1 MCGIAG
7 FVNYHTSANEAALL
21 IQKMLTRIGHRGP
34 DECGFTLHE
43 GASLGNVRLSI
54 VDIKSGQQPMSDDD
68 NRYWIAYNG
77 EVFNFPELR
86 EELVKNGCKF
96 NTHCDTEVVLQLYRF
111 YGPECLS
118 RLNGQFA
125 ISIYDTQTKEL
136 FLARDRVGIRPLYY
150 SQVGQS
156 FVFGSEIKALFEFP
170 GIRKELSAKGLRQVF
185 TFWVTLSPQTVFEEV
200 WEVPPGHYLLYK
212 DGEITVK
219 SYWTLHFARNGEY
232 FKGSIKDAEEKLEAL
247 LTDAVA
253 LRLRADVQVAA
264 YLSGGIDS
272 SVITSLVKKVAP
284 GALNT
289 FSIGF
294 EDAAFDETGFQQ
306 EVADFFATRHQA
318 VTCKSTDI
326 AEWFPRVVWHSE
338 MPLLR
343 TSPAPMMGLSK
354 LVRDNGIKVVL
365 TGEGADEALGGY
377 NIFKEAIIRQFW
389 ARQPQSKFRPLLLR
403 RLYPYIN
410 ALQSAS
416 PMVLKMFF
424 GYKLSDTASPVY
436 SHLLRWNNTG
446 NLKKFFSS
454 TINAKTEGY
463 DPVDEYLNQLDNKLD
478 GYSTLAKAQY
488 IESALFMSGYL
499 LSAQGDRV
507 AMANSVE
514 GRYPFLDYRVLE
526 FCATLP
532 DDYKIHGLNEKYL
545 LKKFAT
551 NKIPQ
556 SVIDRSKQAYRAPI
570 HQAFLGKNQ
579 PAYVRE
585 LLSKPAI
592 ERAGIF
598 NWDSVE
604 RLVDQVNSA
613 DQPTEVE
620 NMALVGIL
628 STQLLHQQFVEQHR
642 PLTSSEILNG
652 TQRNKS

>member
-7 FVNYHTSANEAALL
+7 FVNYQTSENEAALL

-34 DECGFTLHE
+34 DECGYTLHD

-54 VDIKSGQQPMSDDD
+54 VDIKSGQQPMSDED

-86 EELVKNGCKF
+86 EELISQGCRFK
-96 NTHCDTEVVLQLYRF
+96 THCDTEVVLQLYRI

-136 FLARDRVGIRPLYY
+136 FLARDRVGIRPLFY
-150 SQVGQS
+150 SRVGQS
-156 FVFGSEIKALFEFP
+156 LVFGSEIKALFEFP
-170 GIRKELSAKGLRQVF
+170 GIRKELSPKGIRQVF
-185 TFWVTLSPQTVFEEV
+185 TFWVTLSPQTVFDDV
-200 WEVPPGHYLLYK
+200 WEVPPGHYLLFK
-212 DGEITVK
+212 EGEINIK
-219 SYWTLHFARNGEY
+219 CYWSLEFARNGEH
-232 FKGSIKDAEEKLEAL
+232 FKGSLKDAEEKLGAL

-264 YLSGGIDS
+264 YLSGGLDS

-284 GALNT
+284 GSLNT

-294 EDAAFDETGFQQ
+294 DDAAFDETSFQQ
-306 EVADFFATRHQA
+306 EVADFFETRHQSI
-318 VTCKSTDI
+318 TCNSTDI
-326 AEWFPRVVWHSE
+326 ANWFPSVVWHAE

-389 ARQPQSKFRPLLLR
+389 ARQPQSRFRPLLLR
-403 RLYPYIN
+403 KLYPYITGLQN
-410 ALQSAS
+410 AG
-416 PMVLKMFF
+416 PMALKMFF
-424 GYKLSDTASPVY
+424 GYKLSETSSPVY

-454 TINAKTEGY
+454 KFSAQPEGY
-463 DPVDEYLNQLDNKLD
+463 EPVDDYLNQLDEKLK

-488 IESALFMSGYL
+488 IETSLFMSGYL

-514 GRYPFLDYRVLE
+514 GRYPFLDHRVLE

-532 DDYKIHGLNEKYL
+532 DDFKIHGLNEKYL
-545 LKKFAT
+545 LKKLAS

-556 SVIDRSKQAYRAPI
+556 SVINRSKQAYRAPI
-570 HQAFLGKNQ
+570 HQAFIGDNQ
-579 PAYVRE
+579 PFYVKE
-585 LLSKPAI
+585 LLTKAAI
-592 ERAGIF
+592 ERAGVF

-604 RLVDQVNSA
+604 RLINQLNNSS
-613 DQPTEVE
+613 QPTEIE
-620 NMALVGIL
+620 NMALVGVL
-628 STQLLHQQFVEQHR
+628 STQLLHQKFVELHR
-642 PLTSSEILNG
+642 PLASTEIIKG
-652 TQRNKS
+652 TQRN